1 MLSDVLEELLAGRSL
16 TYLVARDEP
25 VPFSWR
31 YSQEIKG
38 VNTCNSYQLLSIY
51 YVQSQLFFPTALA
64 QARSSFTDELTLAT

>member
-25 VPFSWR
+25 VPFFWR

-64 QARSSFTDELTLAT
+64 QAQSSFTDELTLAT